1 MLKKIDKILLKFEE
15 PFIVLGICVMGIT
28 MAVQVFCRFFGTALV
43 WSEELSIHVFAW
55 TVFIG
60 MSYGVRKKLHIRLEL
75 LDNILPK
82 KILDILECLTAV
94 IVIALL
100 IALFKDSIIYAH
112 DQMGV
117 RSPSMGYPM
126 GFVALVFP
134 IACVLTVIRQ
144 VMDIIRIIRKEA

>member
-1 MLKKIDKILLKFEE
+1 MLEKIDKALLKFEE
-15 PFIVLGICVMGIT
+15 TFIVLGVCVMGIT
-28 MAVQVFCRFFGTALV
+28 MAVQVFCRFLGTALV

-82 KILDILECLTAV
+82 KILNILQCLTD
-94 IVIALL
+94 IVIL
-100 IALFKDSIIYAH
+100 IVLIVLFKDALIYVQ

-117 RSPSMGYPM
+117 KSPSMGYPM
-126 GFVALVFP
+126 GYVSLVFP
-134 IACVLTVIRQ
+134 IASIITVVRLI
-144 VMDIIRIIRKEA
+144 MDIIFTMKKEA